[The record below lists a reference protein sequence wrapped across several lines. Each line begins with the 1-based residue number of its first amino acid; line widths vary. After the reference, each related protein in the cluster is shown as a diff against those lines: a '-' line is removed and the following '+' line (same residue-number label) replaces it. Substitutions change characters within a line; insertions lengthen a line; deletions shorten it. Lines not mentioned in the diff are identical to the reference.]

1 MTDPTTR
8 ARHPRQQRLILSEPD
23 TGWSREDYDHALAA
37 YVAERGRAPQTAT
50 MHTETAAALGL
61 HEPCVMPA
69 PGHQPLLVTSAD
81 YPPQTITLYY

>member
-8 ARHPRQQRLILSEPD
+8 ARHTRQQRLILSEPD
-23 TGWSREDYDHALAA
+23 TGWSREDYEHELAT

-61 HEPCVMPA
+61 REAFVTPA
-69 PGHQPLLVTSAD
+69 AGDQPLLITSAD